1 MWHSGFINNLIES
14 KEYMEFK
21 ESVVRHIFMHVYD
34 YTFKD
39 CAVKVEYY
47 HGDFLW
53 SMGCAAV
60 RISFILTNVL
70 YTITVIACH
79 LFY

>member
-1 MWHSGFINNLIES
+1 
-14 KEYMEFK
+14 
-21 ESVVRHIFMHVYD
+21 MHVYD

-47 HGDFLW
+47 HGNFLW

-60 RISFILTNVL
+60 RISFILTKVL
-70 YTITVIACH
+70 YTITVIVSH